1 MVIKMSTF
9 EASVQYDDFKG
20 EVACDRSDTL
30 SLKNYLMSHKLAADE
45 EYVIGFRIHS
55 NGLTSDPV
63 KSVSMVV
70 YLSGQPY
77 DEGLK
82 KIRAVDVEMTP
93 GEALSYFKRF
103 DLVAT
108 NGLDTDGVEV
118 DGPHY

>member
-1 MVIKMSTF
+1 MTTF
-9 EASVQYDDFKG
+9 QASVQYDDFKG

-30 SLKNYLMSHKLAADE
+30 SLKDYLLSRNLAKDG

-55 NGLTSDPV
+55 NGVTGDPV
-63 KSVSMVV
+63 TSVSMVI
-70 YLSGQPY
+70 YLSDQPY

-82 KIRAVDVEMTP
+82 AVRAVDVQMSP

-108 NGLDTDGVEV
+108 NGLDTTGVEV